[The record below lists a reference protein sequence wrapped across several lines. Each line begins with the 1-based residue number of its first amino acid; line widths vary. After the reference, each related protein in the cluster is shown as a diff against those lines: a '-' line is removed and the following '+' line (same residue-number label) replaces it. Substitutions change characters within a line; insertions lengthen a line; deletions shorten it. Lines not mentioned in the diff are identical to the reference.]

1 MGIRQTPLTSMIDT
15 IVFDLGNVLIPW
27 EPRWLF
33 RKLLADEAAIERFLS
48 EVDFSRWNLAHD
60 AGQPFAVGIESH
72 GARFPHYRH
81 LLQAYFDRWEESVAP
96 AFEESVALLR
106 ELKGAGYRML
116 ALTNFSAE
124 TFPRARRLYD
134 FLGEF
139 DGIVVSGDE
148 GLVKPEAAIYELLF
162 ARYGVSP
169 ENAVFIDDSAA
180 NVDTAQRLGMHAIH
194 FTAPRMLRQSLKE
207 LGLPV

>member
-1 MGIRQTPLTSMIDT
+1 MIDT

-33 RKLLADEAAIERFLS
+33 RKLLADEAAIERFLD
-48 EVDFSRWNLAHD
+48 EADFNRWNALHD

-72 GARFPHYRH
+72 GAKFPHYRH
-81 LLQAYFDRWEESVAP
+81 LLQAYYERWEESVAP
-96 AFEESVALLR
+96 AFEESVGLLR
-106 ELKGAGYRML
+106 ELKGAGLRVL

-139 DGIVVSGDE
+139 EGIVVSGNE
-148 GLVKPEAAIYELLF
+148 GLIKPDPAIYELLF
-162 ARYGVSP
+162 KRYGVTP
-169 ENAVFIDDSAA
+169 EHAVFIDDSAA
-180 NVDTAQRLGMHAIH
+180 NVETARRLGMHAIH
-194 FTAPRMLRQSLKE
+194 FTAPHLLRQHLRE
-207 LGLPV
+207 LALPV